1 MAFADNLKKLPGVE
15 AVEKIELFDSGKK
28 LVATLE
34 NKPGQAGSLAVYAY
48 LLGKYG
54 KVDSSAATEGLALFA
69 EHTAHAEQNPGKH
82 PNIDRLLDVIK
93 RNLVYGG
100 TVTAR

>member
-15 AVEKIELFDSGKK
+15 SVEKIELNDAAGKI
-28 LVATLE
+28 VATLE
-34 NKPGQAGSLAVYAY
+34 NKPGQAGSLAVYAH
-48 LLGKYG
+48 LLGKYR
-54 KVDSSAATEGLALFA
+54 KIDAAAATEGLELFA

-93 RNLVYGG
+93 RKLVYTG
-100 TVTAR
+100 TTTAR